1 MKHTNISRG
10 KNPKT
15 NRKNINRI
23 KFKRLEHFP
32 EKEELPQTIKLIKN
46 NNNKYSNELEDDIC
60 PNCFAA
66 LEIDDIAPWNF
77 AKENNTQLNSF
88 TVSCI
93 KCGYKENR
101 LLNNRKTNFG
111 EK

>member
-1 MKHTNISRG
+1 MKHINPTRG
-10 KNPKT
+10 RNVKPDKRNL
-15 NRKNINRI
+15 NRI
-23 KFKRLEHFP
+23 KWKRLEHFP
-32 EKEELPQTIKLIKN
+32 EKEELPKVVKN
-46 NNNKYSNELEDDIC
+46 NDTKYSNELEDDIC

-88 TVSCI
+88 TVSCS

-101 LLNNRKTNFG
+101 LINHVK
-111 EK
+111 